1 MKFTENTTRINCMHY
16 FFHKSCWCFVPLG
29 WPSRVFSKGA
39 RYSWE
44 AKPILQWQ
52 ESDFCFSTIDGRTFH
67 LHLHNFDMSVKGR
80 EIFSRDN
87 THGNLLTADH
97 GTFGKTDFTSTCTAC
112 TRWVFS
118 DRWYRT
124 SDLRFEVW
132 CHNH

>member
-87 THGNLLTADH
+87 LHGKLLSLGGSLAVSGIKPWSSSPKPNAITTRLFTA
-97 GTFGKTDFTSTCTAC
+97 TLMLF
-112 TRWVFS
+112 
-118 DRWYRT
+118 
-124 SDLRFEVW
+124 LI
-132 CHNH
+132 